1 MKDIKDY
8 EGLYAVTEDGQVWS
22 YKSKKFLKP
31 YKAYNGYL
39 RVKLTKDGVEKNKR
53 IHRLVMET
61 YCPTE
66 GMNDLQI
73 NHLDEN
79 KENNCLN
86 NLEWCDARYNMN
98 YGTRNERA
106 AAALGKRV
114 CCIETGII
122 YESLSEAA
130 RQTGIDKSSISKCCC
145 GKRKTAGGFHWEF
158 VD

>member
-39 RVKLTKDGVEKNKR
+39 RVGLFKDGDRKNKR
-53 IHRLVMET
+53 VHRLVMET

-66 GMNDLQI
+66 GMDDLDVDHI
-73 NHLDEN
+73 DFNI
-79 KENNCLN
+79 ENNSLN
-86 NLEWCDARYNMN
+86 NLRWLSKMENCGRHKDNGSGYKKVR
-98 YGTRNERA
+98 
-106 AAALGKRV
+106 
-114 CCIETGII
+114 CIETGITYSSI
-122 YESLSEAA
+122 REASE
-130 RQTGIDKSSISKCCC
+130 QTGVCQSSISRCCN

>member
-1 MKDIKDY
+1 MKDIKGY

-39 RVKLTKDGVEKNKR
+39 RVGLFKDGDRKNKR
-53 IHRLVMET
+53 VNRLVMET
-61 YCPTE
+61 YCPIE
-66 GMNDLQI
+66 GMDDLDVDHI
-73 NHLDEN
+73 DFNI
-79 KENNCLN
+79 ENNSLN
-86 NLEWCDARYNMN
+86 NLRWLSKMENCCRHKNSGHKNSGYKKV
-98 YGTRNERA
+98 R
-106 AAALGKRV
+106 
-114 CCIETGII
+114 CIETDII

-130 RQTGIDKSSISKCCC
+130 RQTGICLSSISKCCN